1 MHKTIWHHV
10 VSGVAVAVVASTIGI
25 AGVHAQGTLRTI
37 GRAPDERAAEL
48 RQRPHFSVVPLSEL
62 DAEEQR
68 ISRQE
73 IDAMRV
79 RGRIDIPDVVL
90 PPPDEVIA
98 RHVVS
103 LQKLGP
109 RLSFEP
115 VAPTIPGHKLLGALE
130 VPDGPVDGL
139 PSPPARL
146 SSVDLVYR
154 VGSGDKG
161 PLIIV
166 SEENLEDG
174 NVWATIPAEAI
185 NHDVN
190 GQAAVQRTLRGQES
204 GRIWN
209 EVTFFDDR
217 SSLLVSVG
225 GYTAI
230 VAVHTIA
237 QAIAKA

>member
-1 MHKTIWHHV
+1 MHKTCHHLIT
-10 VSGVAVAVVASTIGI
+10 GIAVAVVASTIGI
-25 AGVHAQGTLRTI
+25 AGVDAQGTQGTVA
-37 GRAPDERAAEL
+37 RAPGERAAEL

-62 DAEEQR
+62 EAEEQTV
-68 ISRQE
+68 SRRE

-90 PPPDEVIA
+90 PPPDEVVV
-98 RHVVS
+98 RHIVS
-103 LQKLGP
+103 LQELGP

-115 VAPTIPGHKLLGALE
+115 VTPSIPGHKLLGALE
-130 VPDGPVDGL
+130 VPNGPVDGL

-174 NVWATIPAEAI
+174 NIWATVPAEAI
-185 NHDVN
+185 NQDVN
-190 GQAAVQRTLRGQES
+190 GQAAVQRTLRGQGS

-230 VAVHTIA
+230 PAVHAIA
-237 QAIAKA
+237 QAIAEA